1 MSYGST
7 AARWLVRLTAPAL
20 LSLLAAVPA
29 HAQGGAG
36 IRGGVSVDPDQFYFG
51 GHANVGPVV
60 GSLWFRPNVEVGV
73 GKDVKL
79 LALNPEL
86 AYWLGKRT
94 AWRAYLGGGPALNI
108 YFNNGSETRA
118 GLNFLLGVAHRGGFF
133 AEVKVGAFD
142 SPNAKL
148 GAGFTFR

>member
-1 MSYGST
+1 MSYKPT
-7 AARWLVRLTAPAL
+7 ALRGLLRLTALAL

-29 HAQGGAG
+29 HAQGGVG
-36 IRGGVSVDPDQFYFG
+36 IRGGVSVDPDQFYVG
-51 GHANVGPVV
+51 GHADVGPVV

-73 GKDVKL
+73 GNGVTL

-94 AWRAYLGGGPALNI
+94 AWRAYLGGGPALNLT
-108 YFNNGSETRA
+108 FNGNSEARA
-118 GLNFLLGVAHRGGFF
+118 GLNVLLGVAHRGGFF
-133 AEVKVGAFD
+133 VEVKVGAFD
-142 SPNAKL
+142 SPNAKV